1 MDFLNSPASVVNL
14 TAESTNPVVFFDD
27 SSDSSGM
34 QIGIDWY
41 IVATDA
47 AGAANF
53 RIVDDIE
60 TIGWNNAC
68 GRKRCHNRSLD
79 G

>member
-1 MDFLNSPASVVNL
+1 M
-14 TAESTNPVVFFDD
+14 
-27 SSDSSGM
+27 M